1 MDENVVVFMTHD
13 VVHGRHH
20 MASYLTWI
28 AIINPSCKY
37 ICNQMWKKNELA
49 NEIVRFNGL
58 NCFL

>member
-1 MDENVVVFMTHD
+1 MKMKNTRISSICNGWAKMDENVVVFMTHD

-37 ICNQMWKKNELA
+37 ICNHM
-49 NEIVRFNGL
+49 
-58 NCFL
+58 